1 MLFPSGRPEQQQL
14 RLAEDLG
21 TVDLNELCARL
32 PRLTKVRDLAVR
44 HRFLHWELEFA
55 DLFRD
60 RGGFDLILGNPPWI
74 KIEWNE
80 GGVMG
85 DIEPLYVLRKFS
97 APRMRE
103 LREADTS
110 PSTKG

>member
-1 MLFPSGRPEQQQL
+1 M
-14 RLAEDLG
+14 
-21 TVDLNELCARL
+21 
-32 PRLTKVRDLAVR
+32 R
-44 HRFLHWELEFA
+44 HRFLHWEFEFA
-55 DLFRD
+55 DLFED

-85 DIEPLYVLRKFS
+85 DVEPLYVLRKFS

-103 LREADTS
+103 LRRGNTDQVPWVEGRLTLTNMS
-110 PSTKG
+110 SSKERKTT